1 MSKKGSTASNDPM
14 VGLASIMQA
23 QAAQA
28 QVQLGQDWLSFSK
41 EQFGI
46 ANERQKGIDDLT
58 KQVTDQQVRSM
69 TNLNDWGEKDRA
81 RWEEKFLPLQD
92 KFIEKAQNWDSAG
105 KQSEAAAE
113 AKADVVSN
121 YALQKQQAD
130 RAMAAQGVR
139 PDSGQYA
146 GITRANDTQAAL
158 TGAGAQNIARKQLRN
173 EAMGLQGD
181 ALNIG
186 SNLPSQ
192 AGSFL
197 GGGMQAGNSA
207 VGNNINNQ
215 NSWRAN
221 TGIMNTGFEGAMTGW
236 NNAANIYRNI
246 GRDRTDMLNYSD
258 KMRQESMG
266 SMMGGIGSIAGL
278 FASSKDIKEDKRE
291 VRGILDAIKKMPVE
305 AWAYKDGEGDGGEH
319 VGPYAE
325 DFQKATGLGDGKS
338 ISVIDALGVTM
349 GAVKELAE
357 KVEGLKGGADGDERR
372 PAPRRMAETRRAPP
386 ARGGGRSIFREAA

>member
-1 MSKKGSTASNDPM
+1 MGKQSTAKNDPM

-28 QVQLGQDWLSFSK
+28 QVQLGQDMFAFSK

-58 KQVTDQQVRSM
+58 KQVTDQQIRSM

-92 KFIEKAQNWDSAG
+92 KFIDKAQNWDSAG

-113 AKADVVSN
+113 AKADVANN
-121 YALQKQQAD
+121 YALQQQQTD

-146 GITRANDTQAAL
+146 GITRANATQAAL
-158 TGAGAQNIARKQLRN
+158 TGAGAQNMARKQLRN
-173 EAMGLQGD
+173 EAMALQGD

-197 GGGMQAGNSA
+197 GGGMQSGNSA

-236 NNAANIYRNI
+236 NNAANIWRNV
-246 GRDRTDMLNYSD
+246 GKDRVDMLNYSD
-258 KMRQESMG
+258 KMRNESMSG
-266 SMMGGIGSIAGL
+266 LAGGIGTIAGM
-278 FASSKDIKEDKRE
+278 FMPSSKDIKEDKRE
-291 VRGILDAIKKMPVE
+291 VRGILDAVKKMPKVE

-338 ISVIDALGVTM
+338 INVVDMMGVTL
-349 GAVKELAE
+349 GAVQELAE
-357 KVEGLKGGADGDERR
+357 KVDDLRSDRQSS
-372 PAPRRMAETRRAPP
+372 RRMDERRAPP
-386 ARGGGRSIFREAA
+386 ARGGERSIFREAA

>member
-173 EAMGLQGD
+173 EAMALQGD

-197 GGGMQAGNSA
+197 GGGMNAGNSA

-221 TGIMNTGFEGAMTGW
+221 TGIMNTGYEGAMTGW
-236 NNAANIYRNI
+236 NNAANIWRNV
-246 GRDRTDMLNYSD
+246 GKDRTDMLNYSD

-278 FASSKDIKEDKRE
+278 LMPSSKEAKEDKRE
-291 VRGILDAIKKMPVE
+291 VRGILEAMKDAPKVE
-305 AWAYKDGEGDGGEH
+305 AWRYKEGAGDGGEH
-319 VGPYAE
+319 IGPYAE

-338 ISVIDALGVTM
+338 INVIDMMGVTW
-349 GAVKELAE
+349 GAVQELAE
-357 KVEGLKGGADGDERR
+357 KVDALEGRGA
-372 PAPRRMAETRRAPP
+372 RRAPP
-386 ARGGGRSIFREAA
+386 SRASAGRSIFKEAA